1 MLYHLTLFE
10 IGSEIRDGIFGVKF
24 LPRDL
29 IFEFFFSFWSRSP
42 GDFWVLIVAPNR
54 SSLSLKIRENP
65 PGEKPLGEKRENQQQ
80 TQHTC
85 GVDAGI
91 WTRATLVRG
100 ERSHH
105 RATLAPHE
113 DDSDMKNMEVYIQ
126 TIISIEFFFDE
137 HEMLQQNL

>member
-1 MLYHLTLFE
+1 MGYLGLNFCP
-10 IGSEIRDGIFGVKF
+10 GIWF
-24 LPRDL
+24 LN
-29 IFEFFFSFWSRSP
+29 FFFSFWSRSP

-91 WTRATLVRG
+91 WTRAKLVRG